1 MMDADTLALI
11 VRRLRSDK
19 VGQADAI
26 RIQQNMSRAAEALTE
41 LSGALQTVANVEAD
55 LRAQLDSLQA
65 DLDAANARI
74 TALTNSATVKR
85 TK

>member
-1 MMDADTLALI
+1 VMDADALALI

-19 VGQADAI
+19 VGQTDQI
-26 RIQQNMSRAAEALTE
+26 RIQQNMHRAAEALTE
-41 LSGALQTVANVEAD
+41 LSGALQKVANVEAD
-55 LRAQLDSLQA
+55 LRAQLDSLKA

-74 TALTNSATVKR
+74 TALTNSTAVKR